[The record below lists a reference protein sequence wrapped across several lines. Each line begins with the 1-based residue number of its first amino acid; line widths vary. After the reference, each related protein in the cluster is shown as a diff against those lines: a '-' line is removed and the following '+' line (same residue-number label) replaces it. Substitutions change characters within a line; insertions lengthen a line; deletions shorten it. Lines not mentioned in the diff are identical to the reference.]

1 MSSPMKRM
9 PVGGETRQGRLTT
22 PRLLRP
28 LHPKPPPPPR
38 RHPDV
43 LAGSPSQLPHVV
55 GQVVCPTEDDKSKR
69 AALDYRPDLS
79 ILPGLGCPAG
89 GRCADGDPGEG
100 PGECG

>member
-43 LAGSPSQLPHVV
+43 LAGSPRPLPHVV
-55 GQVVCPTEDDKSKR
+55 GQVVCPTEDDQSKR
-69 AALDYRPDLS
+69 GALDYRPDLS
-79 ILPGLGCPAG
+79 ILPGLGRLAG
-89 GRCADGDPGEG
+89 GRGADDDQGEVQG
-100 PGECG
+100 G